1 VCPNRQVRTDLLEQA
16 VWQQVCALLQDPAR
30 LAQEYQRRLQEP
42 YRQENRAMLEA
53 QATKLKQGLSR
64 LIDSY
69 ADGLIDK
76 QEFQPRVERSKEKLR
91 KLEQAMQALID
102 QEAQQQEL
110 RRMVSY
116 WEEFA
121 QFVTAGLEQADWT
134 RRRELI
140 RTLVKRVE
148 IGTEAV
154 QVVFRV
160 EPGPL
165 SAGPQSESLP
175 HCGRRDHPALRNAL
189 LSGGFQHHVQQT
201 HHIVISY
208 PSRHFV

>member
-1 VCPNRQVRTDLLEQA
+1 MRTVLAASGCARTGRCELTC
-16 VWQQVCALLQDPAR
+16 WRRRCGSQVCRLLQDPQR

-102 QEAQQQEL
+102 QEAQQQPRSGVIL
-110 RRMVSY
+110 RLGRNR
-116 WEEFA
+116 
-121 QFVTAGLEQADWT
+121 QGLLEQ
-134 RRRELI
+134 
-140 RTLVKRVE
+140 
-148 IGTEAV
+148 
-154 QVVFRV
+154 F
-160 EPGPL
+160 
-165 SAGPQSESLP
+165 
-175 HCGRRDHPALRNAL
+175 
-189 LSGGFQHHVQQT
+189 
-201 HHIVISY
+201 
-208 PSRHFV
+208 